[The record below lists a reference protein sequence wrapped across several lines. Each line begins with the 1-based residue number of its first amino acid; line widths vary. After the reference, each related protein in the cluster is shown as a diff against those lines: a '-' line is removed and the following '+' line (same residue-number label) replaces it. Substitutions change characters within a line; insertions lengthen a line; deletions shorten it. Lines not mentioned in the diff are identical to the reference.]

1 MSRSNLFIA
10 FAAVVLTALGAFYY
24 LGRQQPVQTA
34 ALRQPDASD
43 PVAGAALYGDN
54 CSSCHG
60 ANLEGQ
66 ENWQSPNEDGTL
78 PAPPH
83 DDTGHTWHH
92 GDALLFN
99 YTKQGGEALLANMG
113 VTDVKSGMPAFG
125 DQLSDAEIWDILAYI
140 KSSWPTRVRDI
151 QKQRSDAEQLRDGG

>member
-1 MSRSNLFIA
+1 VSRTNLFIVL
-10 FAAVVLTALGAFYY
+10 AAVVLTALGAFYY
-24 LGRQQPVQTA
+24 LGQKPVQSA
-34 ALRQPDASD
+34 SLRQPEASD
-43 PVAGAALYGDN
+43 PIAGAALYADN
-54 CSSCHG
+54 CSACHG

-99 YTKQGGEALLANMG
+99 YTKHGGEALLAKMG

>member
-1 MSRSNLFIA
+1 MSRTNLIIVV
-10 FAAVVLTALGAFYY
+10 AVVTLGILGASYY
-24 LGRQQPVQTA
+24 FVGQSPQAAAPLQPN
-34 ALRQPDASD
+34 DSD
-43 PVAGAALYGDN
+43 PVAGATLYAAN

-83 DDTGHTWHH
+83 DETGHTWHH

-99 YTKQGGEALLANMG
+99 YTKQGGEALLTQMG

-140 KSSWPTRVRDI
+140 KSSWPDRTRDI
-151 QKQRSDAEQLRDGG
+151 QQQRSQAEQMRNGG

>member
-1 MSRSNLFIA
+1 MSRTNLFIVL
-10 FAAVVLTALGAFYY
+10 AAVVLTVLGAFYY
-24 LGRQQPVQTA
+24 LGQKPVQSA
-34 ALRQPDASD
+34 SLRQPEASD
-43 PVAGAALYGDN
+43 PIAGAALYADN
-54 CSSCHG
+54 CSACHG

-99 YTKQGGEALLANMG
+99 YTKQGGEALLAKMG

-140 KSSWPTRVRDI
+140 KSSWPDRTRDI
-151 QKQRSDAEQLRDGG
+151 QQQRSQAEQMRNGG